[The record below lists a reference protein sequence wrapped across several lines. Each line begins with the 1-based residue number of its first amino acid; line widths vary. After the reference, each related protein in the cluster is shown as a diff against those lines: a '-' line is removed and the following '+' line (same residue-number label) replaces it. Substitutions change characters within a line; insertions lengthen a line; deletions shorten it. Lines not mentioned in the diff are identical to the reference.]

1 MSHVSVSIDD
11 AHLPSIGRVA
21 QALREHGMLVEQV
34 LDGVGII
41 TGSVAPDR
49 RRTLELVP
57 GVDAVLDDGLV
68 HQLPDPGADVQ

>member
-21 QALREHGMLVEQV
+21 QALQEQGMHVEQV

-49 RRTLELVP
+49 RRTLELVA
-57 GVDAVLDDGLV
+57 GVDEVVDDALV
-68 HQLPDPGADVQ
+68 HRLPDPGADVQ

>member
-21 QALREHGMLVEQV
+21 EALREHGMLVEQV

-41 TGSVAPDR
+41 TGSVPPER
-49 RRTLELVP
+49 RRTIELVP
-57 GVDAVLDDGLV
+57 GVDAVLDGALV
-68 HQLPDPGADVQ
+68 HRLPDPGAEIQ